1 MGKRLV
7 VVMVSLFVVLA
18 MLVACQQDEAESA
31 EWAAE
36 QFLID
41 LSEGKNEEAYEK
53 MDATMKEAVS
63 VEDLAEIWSVLEQTA
78 GDHVSFE
85 YDKKQ
90 EDDGYEIIYIDTTF
104 SKDDVTFMVTVNEDL
119 EIAGFYVI

>member
-1 MGKRLV
+1 MRKKLV
-7 VVMVSLFVVLA
+7 IVMVGLFALLA
-18 MLVACQQDEAESA
+18 TLTACQHDETETA

-36 QFLID
+36 QFLIN
-41 LSEGKNEEAYEK
+41 LSEGKNEDAYEK

-63 VEDLAEIWSVLEQTA
+63 VEDLAELWSVLEQTA

-90 EDDGYEIIYIDTTF
+90 EDDGYEIIYIDTSF

-119 EIAGFYVI
+119 EIAGFFIV